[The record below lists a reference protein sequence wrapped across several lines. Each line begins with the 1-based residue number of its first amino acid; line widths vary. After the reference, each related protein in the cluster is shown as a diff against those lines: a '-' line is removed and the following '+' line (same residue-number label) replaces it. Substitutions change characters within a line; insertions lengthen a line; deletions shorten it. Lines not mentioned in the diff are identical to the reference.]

1 MKTTLSALP
10 ALPALL
16 TATAL
21 TVALASPAGADPTDT
36 VDTPTRTPG
45 VDEIFTG
52 YVVSTFTD
60 RRLATPQEILDPLSP
75 VSDPFYDEPELTD
88 EAPGTLL
95 KSEPM
100 QVQFTGVRPG
110 NLRAWRTMFV
120 TEEMDGTRSIST
132 DVLMVRARPA
142 GDDVRP
148 RLGGDDQ
155 RRRQ

>member
-60 RRLATPQEILDPLSP
+60 GRLATPQDILDPLSP

-95 KSEPM
+95 KSEPV
-100 QVQFTGVRPG
+100 QVQFTGGAPRQSARLAHHVRHRGDGRHPVDQHG
-110 NLRAWRTMFV
+110 RPHGPRSARWR
-120 TEEMDGTRSIST
+120 
-132 DVLMVRARPA
+132 
-142 GDDVRP
+142 
-148 RLGGDDQ
+148 
-155 RRRQ
+155 